1 MPTTI
6 TYLGHS
12 CFQIRSAGRT
22 LLIDPFLTGNPQ
34 AAAAADSVEADY
46 ILVSHGHG
54 DHVGDTVAI
63 AERTGAT
70 VISNHEIVTW
80 LRQRGVRQTH
90 DMHLGGSHR
99 FDFGTLKLTVAHHG
113 SMLPDGSNGGS
124 PAGFLLR
131 TADGTIYHAGDT
143 ALFGDMRLIG
153 DAELKVAMLPIGD
166 NYTMGPE
173 DSLRAIAL
181 LRPQVVV
188 PMHFNTFSAI
198 AQDGSAWAT
207 EVSAQGIAK
216 PVVLDPGRSLML

>member
-34 AAAAADSVEADY
+34 AAAAADSVEADF

-113 SMLPDGSNGGS
+113 SMLPDGANGGS
-124 PAGFLLR
+124 PAGFLLK

-153 DAELKVAMLPIGD
+153 DAELKVALLPIGD

-188 PMHFNTFSAI
+188 PMHFNTFPAI
-198 AQDGSAWAT
+198 AQDGTAWAT